1 MSTVTVRIGQETR
14 DLEAANESWINDQF
28 HRRRQDGQNVC
39 VRVIVDAGDVDI
51 VLSTPG
57 CATGGGGGRQATS
70 AEFGHLRPVGQTSPQ
85 SARLYGW
92 KSHRVLKQLR
102 RMIG

>member
-14 DLEAANESWINDQF
+14 DLEAANESWINDQL

-39 VRVIVDAGDVDI
+39 VRVIVDADDVDI

-70 AEFGHLRPVGQTSPQ
+70 AELGIFDLWDKLHLNQPGFTGGNLI
-85 SARLYGW
+85 AF
-92 KSHRVLKQLR
+92 LKQLR